1 MIKSKLI
8 KIDNSKS
15 STFSEKEMKVK
26 VGDLFEGYF
35 EDWPKVEQS
44 FVFYKLPVRLT
55 NQLMTS
61 RVVEIIDDRTFRTMN
76 SIYKIVTVEDE
87 RDEKIKIILE

>member
-35 EDWPKVEQS
+35 EDWPEVEQS
-44 FVFYKLPVRLT
+44 FVFYKLPTRLT

-61 RVVEIIDDRTFRTMN
+61 RVIEIIDDRTFRTMN

>member
-26 VGDLFEGYF
+26 VGDLFNGYF
-35 EDWPKVEQS
+35 ENWPEVEQS
-44 FVFYKLPVRLT
+44 FIFYNLPIKLT